1 MTKAIAISNQKG
13 GVGKTTTAAALASGL
28 ERTGRKVLLIDFDS
42 QANLTMMM
50 ADQNPDSIPIG
61 VADIMTKIIEDQ
73 PLAPMEGII
82 RITKNLDLLP
92 SNIQLS
98 GMENILVNALSR
110 ENILKMYVNEVKSQY
125 DYIIIDCL
133 PSLGMLTINAL
144 AASDSVIIPVQPHFL
159 SVKGLELLLKTIG
172 KVKRQIN
179 PDLKIDGILPT
190 MVDK

>member
-1 MTKAIAISNQKG
+1 LT
-13 GVGKTTTAAALASGL
+13 
-28 ERTGRKVLLIDFDS
+28 

>member
-1 MTKAIAISNQKG
+1 MSKTISISNQKG

-50 ADQNPDSIPIG
+50 ADQNPDSITIG

-73 PLAPMEGII
+73 LLAPMEGII

-98 GMENILVNALSR
+98 GMENILVNAL
-110 ENILKMYVNEVKSQY
+110 LKYMCKNST
-125 DYIIIDCL
+125 C
-133 PSLGMLTINAL
+133 T
-144 AASDSVIIPVQPHFL
+144 
-159 SVKGLELLLKTIG
+159 
-172 KVKRQIN
+172 
-179 PDLKIDGILPT
+179 
-190 MVDK
+190 